1 MLSFVGKYV
10 GKPVSTV
17 INKDSL
23 SAHFVDACGESNG
36 ENQMEFN
43 EKFKETLMSLA
54 SAGHRRHQ
62 YDKSDNVLSVS
73 SCRLSSASA
82 WNQGGLEEQERAIC
96 IISLSVFGV

>member
-10 GKPVSTV
+10 GKPVSAV
-17 INKDSL
+17 INKDSSL
-23 SAHFVDACGESNG
+23 SAHFVDACGESNE

-73 SCRLSSASA
+73 LCRLSSASA
-82 WNQGGLEEQERAIC
+82 
-96 IISLSVFGV
+96 